1 MKTLKVTL
9 DDTPQAELLAEML
22 EGLTFVKSVEE
33 TSNSLITDS
42 LIEEVYNRR
51 KRIRQHLLE
60 APTLNEEE
68 LSEYRENREY
78 LNQWRTK

>member
-9 DDTPQAELLAEML
+9 DDTPQAELLTEML

-33 TSNSLITDS
+33 TSNSSLRTDS
-42 LIEEVYNRR
+42 SVEEVYNRR

-78 LNQWRTK
+78 LNQ